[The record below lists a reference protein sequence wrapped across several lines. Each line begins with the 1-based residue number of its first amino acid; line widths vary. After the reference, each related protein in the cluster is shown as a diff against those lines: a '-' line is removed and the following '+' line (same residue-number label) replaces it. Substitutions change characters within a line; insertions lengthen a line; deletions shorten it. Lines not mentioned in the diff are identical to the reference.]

1 MNNEKHAGRDGSHRD
16 KLFSEK
22 CHLKLVIEQDGV
34 LVKPSSRK
42 GLSGST

>member
-1 MNNEKHAGRDGSHRD
+1 MNNENHAGRGGSHRD

-34 LVKPSSRK
+34 LVKPSFRK
-42 GLSGST
+42 GLSDST